1 MYRTELIVD
10 VELLPFRTS
19 LLKKLLLTVSFFTL
33 FIATLAGLNI
43 FPLDKLYMGTL
54 YGYGFINLLAYYFL
68 KKDVK
73 YYIASVNMAIF
84 SSLITFTLMATI
96 VLYDEFRLVWFF
108 LISFASFILVGKRY
122 GLLITAIIIV
132 IVWSLYSMVDMKLS
146 LYTILTFMTALFVFN
161 LFSFYFLQKIE
172 HDSLILQARVKEE
185 VAKQQLQEQMLLQ
198 KYRMANMGEMIDA
211 IAHQWRQPL
220 MQSNMILLNMD
231 DGLDDEVS
239 TAYLKKKIVELTQL
253 NRHMSQTIDDF
264 RGLLSDGKKRET
276 FEMAN
281 VVDEVLRVMKNS
293 LKDVSIFYEEGQIF
307 SVLGYK
313 NELMQVVITLLA
325 NALEALENIE
335 NPTIVIELNAKERTL
350 SVEDNAGG
358 IEPNIIEKI
367 FDPYFTTKKQSGGTG
382 LGLYVSKIIVEQN
395 MQGKLIVVNAKE
407 GAKFSI
413 VFGEEK

>member
-1 MYRTELIVD
+1 
-10 VELLPFRTS
+10 
-19 LLKKLLLTVSFFTL
+19 
-33 FIATLAGLNI
+33 
-43 FPLDKLYMGTL
+43 
-54 YGYGFINLLAYYFL
+54 
-68 KKDVK
+68 
-73 YYIASVNMAIF
+73 MAIF
-84 SSLITFTLMATI
+84 SSLVTFTLMATI
-96 VLYDEFRLVWFF
+96 VVYDEFRLVWFF
-108 LISFASFILVGKRY
+108 LISFASFILLGKRY

-172 HDSLILQARVKEE
+172 HDSLTLQARVKEE
-185 VAKQQLQEQMLLQ
+185 VEKQQLQEQMLLQ

-231 DGLDDEVS
+231 DGLDDEVDKS
-239 TAYLKKKIVELTQL
+239 YLKEKIVELTQL

-276 FEMAN
+276 FEMAD

-293 LKDVSIFYEEGQIF
+293 LREVNVRYEEGQTF

-313 NELMQVVITLLA
+313 NELMQVVITLLS
-325 NALEALENIE
+325 NALEALEEIE
-335 NPTIVIELNAKERTL
+335 NPTIVIELNTKERTL

-358 IEPNIIEKI
+358 VEPKIIEKI
-367 FDPYFTTKKQSGGTG
+367 FDPYFTTKEQSGGTG

-395 MQGKLIVVNAKE
+395 MQGKLLVTNEKE

-413 VFGEEK
+413 VFGEGK

>member
-1 MYRTELIVD
+1 MSRSNSIVKDELFIYRI
-10 VELLPFRTS
+10 S
-19 LLKKLLLTVSFFTL
+19 LLKKLLITVSFLTL
-33 FIATLAGLNI
+33 FIATLAGVNI
-43 FPLDKLYMGTL
+43 FPLDTFYIGIL
-54 YGYGFINLLAYYFL
+54 YGYSFINLFAYYLL
-68 KKDVK
+68 KRDIK
-73 YYIASVNMAIF
+73 YYIISVNMAIF
-84 SSLITFTLMATI
+84 SSLVTFTLMATI
-96 VLYDEFRLVWFF
+96 VVYDEFRLVWFF
-108 LISFASFILVGKRY
+108 LISFASFILLGKRY

-146 LYTILTFMTALFVFN
+146 FYTILTFMTALFVFN

-172 HDSLILQARVKEE
+172 HDSFRLQERVNEE

-231 DGLDDEVS
+231 DGLDDEVDS
-239 TAYLKKKIVELTQL
+239 DYLKEKIVELTQL

-264 RGLLSDGKKRET
+264 RGLLSDGKKREM
-276 FEMAN
+276 FEMAD

-293 LKDVSIFYEEGQIF
+293 LKEVNVRYEEGQNF

-313 NELMQVVITLLA
+313 NELMQVVITLLS
-325 NALEALENIE
+325 NALEALEEIE
-335 NPTIVIELNAKERTL
+335 NPTIIIELNTKERTL

-358 IEPNIIEKI
+358 VEPKIIEKI
-367 FDPYFTTKKQSGGTG
+367 FDPYFTTKEQSGGTG

-395 MQGKLIVVNAKE
+395 MQGKLMVVNEKE

-413 VFGEEK
+413 IFGEEK